1 MFHTKMSS
9 NGGRRILN
17 CVRIRVGAN
26 AAAFNQ
32 HNLSTITQVTF
43 KLVNKGLL
51 FNNRRLDFPR
61 FQVLFDLVTNKRG
74 LDGHMTV
81 MLLMISANG
90 QWKVP
95 FPQLVSS

>member
-1 MFHTKMSS
+1 
-9 NGGRRILN
+9 
-17 CVRIRVGAN
+17 
-26 AAAFNQ
+26 
-32 HNLSTITQVTF
+32 
-43 KLVNKGLL
+43 
-51 FNNRRLDFPR
+51 
-61 FQVLFDLVTNKRG
+61 LFDLVTNKRG